1 MKKDFFKPAL
11 LGASLLATLALT
23 GCGTTPAK
31 DFGGSWKAVN
41 RFQDA
46 PTEIP
51 LAKGYTFYASPMD
64 ETLKNMLTRWARDTG
79 MQLSYQLPSD
89 YTLYKRASE
98 LHTNDI
104 HAATAELSSIYA
116 AQNVSVSS
124 DERQILVQ
132 AAGAPVADAPA
143 DAPSSSSPAPA
154 APGAK

>member
-31 DFGGSWKAVN
+31 DFGGSWKQVN

-51 LAKGYTFYASPMD
+51 LAKNYTFYASPMD
-64 ETLKNMLTRWARDTG
+64 ETLKTMLTRWSRDTG

-89 YTLYKRASE
+89 YTLYKRVTE
-98 LHTNDI
+98 LHTTDI
-104 HAATAELSSIYA
+104 QAAASELSSIYA
-116 AQNVSVSS
+116 GQGVSVSA

-132 AAGAPVADAPA
+132 GAGAPAAGTPA
-143 DAPSSSSPAPA
+143 DAPNSPAPS

>member
-11 LGASLLATLALT
+11 LGASLLATLVLT

-31 DFGGSWKAVN
+31 DFGGSWKQVN

-64 ETLKNMLTRWARDTG
+64 ETLKTMLTRWSHDTG

-89 YTLYKRASE
+89 YTLYKRVGE
-98 LHTNDI
+98 LHTTDLQS
-104 HAATAELSSIYA
+104 ATAELSSIYA
-116 AQNVSVSS
+116 AQNVSVSA

-132 AAGAPVADAPA
+132 AAAASAPA
-143 DAPSSSSPAPA
+143 DAPSSPAPA
-154 APGAK
+154 APSTK

>member
-1 MKKDFFKPAL
+1 MKKDFFKRAL
-11 LGASLLATLALT
+11 MGTSLIATLALT

-31 DFGGSWKAVN
+31 DFGGSWKPVN

-51 LAKGYTFYASPMD
+51 LAKNYTYYAAPMD
-64 ETLKNMLTRWARDTG
+64 ETLKNMLSRWAHDTG

-89 YTLYKRASE
+89 YTLYKRVTE
-98 LHTNDI
+98 LHTTDI
-104 HAATAELSSIYA
+104 HSATAELSSIYA

-132 AAGAPVADAPA
+132 AAGSPMTNAPA
-143 DAPSSSSPAPA
+143 DTPAASAPST
-154 APGAK
+154 K

>member
-11 LGASLLATLALT
+11 LGASLLATLALS

-31 DFGGSWKAVN
+31 DFGGSWKQVN

-51 LAKGYTFYASPMD
+51 LAKNYTFYASPMD
-64 ETLKNMLTRWARDTG
+64 ETLKNMLTRWSRDTG

-89 YTLYKRASE
+89 YTLYKRVSD
-98 LHTNDI
+98 LHTTDI
-104 HAATAELSSIYA
+104 QSATAELSSIYA
-116 AQNVSVSS
+116 SQGVSVSA

-132 AAGAPVADAPA
+132 AAGGSVGAPA
-143 DAPSSSSPAPA
+143 DAPNSPAPS
-154 APGAK
+154 APSAK